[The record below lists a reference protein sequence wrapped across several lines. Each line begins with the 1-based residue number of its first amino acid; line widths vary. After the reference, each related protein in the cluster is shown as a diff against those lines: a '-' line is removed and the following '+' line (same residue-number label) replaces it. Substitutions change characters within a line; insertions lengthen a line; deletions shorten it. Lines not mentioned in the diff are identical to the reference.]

1 MSLKHIFESE
11 GVPLYKTECEHGKE
25 ILLNAFRFRAGVKV
39 IVISQISLHL
49 PQRMRST
56 PRSIQSHLKDS
67 LKKLPSCFNQVCVQ
81 EVLPFGP
88 FWRPNYK
95 TANRKKNKRS
105 WNFVWASQTKA
116 IWNGKKIKRWWWKSF
131 VWVSIVRKWR
141 KYVDKQDKKHHSVQL
156 LLHILFTCI
165 LEATQ
170 WTQTPSL
177 LVRKFLACSH
187 SLGLCHWK

>member
-67 LKKLPSCFNQVCVQ
+67 LKNSHHVSIKCVCRKCFHSDRFGGPITRRQTEKKIREAEILSGHLRQ
-81 EVLPFGP
+81 KPFEMG
-88 FWRPNYK
+88 
-95 TANRKKNKRS
+95 KRS
-105 WNFVWASQTKA
+105 KDGDERALLESASSGGEESMWINRTR
-116 IWNGKKIKRWWWKSF
+116 NTTLSSYCYTF
-131 VWVSIVRKWR
+131 
-141 KYVDKQDKKHHSVQL
+141 
-156 LLHILFTCI
+156 C
-165 LEATQ
+165 
-170 WTQTPSL
+170 SL
-177 LVRKFLACSH
+177 VY
-187 SLGLCHWK
+187 